1 MRCPSCSFP
10 DTKVVDSR
18 SAEDGAAIR
27 RRRECLSCGF
37 RFTTY
42 ERIGEAP
49 LIVIKRDGSSEVFDH
64 QKLLRGLLSACTKRP
79 VSHDQLEA
87 LINSIELD
95 LASSQ
100 QREITSSEL
109 GNKVMAKLASIDE
122 VAYIRFMSVYKDF
135 GSVDEFAGAL
145 KDIS

>member
-1 MRCPSCSFP
+1 M
-10 DTKVVDSR
+10 
-18 SAEDGAAIR
+18 
-27 RRRECLSCGF
+27 
-37 RFTTY
+37 
-42 ERIGEAP
+42 
-49 LIVIKRDGSSEVFDH
+49 
-64 QKLLRGLLSACTKRP
+64 SACTKRP

-87 LINSIELD
+87 LINAIELD

-109 GNKVMAKLASIDE
+109 GNKVMAKLAAIDE

>member
-1 MRCPSCSFP
+1 MRCHSCSFP

-64 QKLLRGLLSACTKRP
+64 EKL
-79 VSHDQLEA
+79 
-87 LINSIELD
+87 
-95 LASSQ
+95 
-100 QREITSSEL
+100 
-109 GNKVMAKLASIDE
+109 
-122 VAYIRFMSVYKDF
+122 
-135 GSVDEFAGAL
+135 
-145 KDIS
+145 